1 MKMECKIEVPPNA
14 TEITIGWFLN
24 CRQLMNDSS
33 VSIWTREQIVSE
45 VRRVRSRLTISDLT
59 DDYVGD
65 YTCNM
70 LGDVEYVP
78 SNHLTVQDADY
89 LEVEAALGSCPDNGL
104 IINPVTED
112 RCALITHDNPI
123 PLSLV
128 CETPPATSL
137 SKIHPTTSLTIL
149 NTSIHLPSS
158 STSPS
163 LIPTHTPT
171 PDVTAAMPSPGDN
184 MVDSTASTGQDLT
197 STSKLKQYRDGV
209 INIGHLI
216 GMVCDADLRAN
227 LCTTLMHD
235 NTSSALPPYGAF
247 IIIYISNLCKSLVAM

>member
-1 MKMECKIEVPPNA
+1 MKLECIIEVPPNA
-14 TEITIGWFLN
+14 TEIIIAWNLN
-24 CRQLMNDSS
+24 FQQLMNDSH
-33 VSIWTREQIVSE
+33 VSIWTQEQIVNE

-70 LGDVEYVP
+70 LGDVVYVP
-78 SNHLTVQDADY
+78 SNQLTLRDADY
-89 LEVEAALGSCPDNGL
+89 LEYEDALGPCPDNGF
-104 IINPVTED
+104 IINPVRED
-112 RCALITHDNPI
+112 RCALITHENPI

-128 CETPPATSL
+128 CETPPATS
-137 SKIHPTTSLTIL
+137 SSQVHPTTSLTIL

-171 PDVTAAMPSPGDN
+171 PDVKAAMPSPGDN

-209 INIGHLI
+209 INIGDRI

-227 LCTTLMHD
+227 LCTTLI
-235 NTSSALPPYGAF
+235 L
-247 IIIYISNLCKSLVAM
+247 

>member
-1 MKMECKIEVPPNA
+1 MKMKCIIEVPPNA
-14 TEITIGWFLN
+14 TEITIGWFRN
-24 CRQLMNDSS
+24 CRQLMNDSR
-33 VSIWTREQIVSE
+33 VNICTLEELTSE
-45 VRRVRSRLTISDLT
+45 VRRVRSQLTISDLT

-70 LGDVEYVP
+70 LGDVVYVP
-78 SNHLTVQDADY
+78 SNHLTVRDADY
-89 LEVEAALGSCPDNGL
+89 LEHEAALGPCPDNGL
-104 IINPVTED
+104 IFNPIAED

-123 PLSLV
+123 PLFLV
-128 CETPPATSL
+128 CETPPVTS
-137 SKIHPTTSLTIL
+137 SSQIHPTTSLTIL

-163 LIPTHTPT
+163 LIPTYTPT

-184 MVDSTASTGQDLT
+184 MVESTASTGQDLT

-209 INIGHLI
+209 IDIGDRI

-227 LCTTLMHD
+227 LCTTLM
-235 NTSSALPPYGAF
+235 L
-247 IIIYISNLCKSLVAM
+247 